1 MRLGRIAAW
10 VALPAALFGCLS
22 AARVERRGDD
32 LVPREP
38 APGNPV
44 ALVAASADRAQLARR
59 LAEELAQAG
68 ILVHLQPPKTAAGA
82 AGLARTYLVTL
93 GEAANAEVPEAAGRI
108 AIAPPAPVFSASSL
122 QPLLLIRGPGPA
134 PIAQTARPVW
144 ELRFDGLAAGMA
156 LPLEEEHSLIEA
168 VVLWI
173 RNRAVD

>member
-1 MRLGRIAAW
+1 MIWLGRIAAW
-10 VALPAALFGCLS
+10 VVLPAALFGCLS

-38 APGNPV
+38 APGSPV
-44 ALVAASADRAQLARR
+44 AFFEASADRAQLARR

-68 ILVHLQPPKTAAGA
+68 ILVHLKAPKAWPTG
-82 AGLARTYLVTL
+82 GLARSYLVTL
-93 GEAANAEVPEAAGRI
+93 GEMANQEVAEAAGRI
-108 AIAPPAPVFSASSL
+108 AIAPTAPVFSASSL
-122 QPLLLIRGPGPA
+122 QPLLLIRAPGPP

-144 ELRFDGLAAGMA
+144 ELRFDGLAPGVA